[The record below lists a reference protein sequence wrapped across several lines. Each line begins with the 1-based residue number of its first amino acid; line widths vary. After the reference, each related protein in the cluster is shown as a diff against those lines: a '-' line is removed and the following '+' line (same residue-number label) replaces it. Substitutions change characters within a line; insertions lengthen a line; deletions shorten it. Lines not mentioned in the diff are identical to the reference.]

1 VKKGTKPTKRPAAKK
16 RAAPAPP
23 SARLPLPARGEK
35 RHGDATKY
43 ERSREKLRLRE
54 EWER

>member
-16 RAAPAPP
+16 RAAPATP